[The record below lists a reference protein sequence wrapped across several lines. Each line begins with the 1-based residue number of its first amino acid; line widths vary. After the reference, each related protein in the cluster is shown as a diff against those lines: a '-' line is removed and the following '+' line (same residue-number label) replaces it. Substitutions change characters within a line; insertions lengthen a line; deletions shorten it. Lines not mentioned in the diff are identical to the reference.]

1 MNALLIYPEFP
12 ETFWSFKHAL
22 KFLGK
27 RAAQPP
33 LGLMTVAALLPGA
46 WKKRLVDTNV
56 ELLRDRD
63 LAWADVVLLS
73 GMRIQSESLLAIVER
88 CRARGLRTVVGGP
101 ISSSV
106 PAVELK
112 ADHVVIGEAESL
124 IGELARELEQGTAR
138 PVYQAAERP
147 EMCTSP
153 LPDLSLIKMKRYS
166 TMTVQYS
173 RGCPFNCE
181 FCDIIEIYG
190 RRPRTKAV
198 AQVLA
203 ELEQLHAAGWR
214 DSVFIVDD
222 NFIGNKARAKELL
235 RAMAE
240 WRTQAGA
247 GFEFITEASLN
258 LADDTELMQLMK
270 DAGFK
275 SVFLGIETPDESGL
289 ISSNKLQNTRRSL
302 LESVERIQSYGIEVM
317 GGFILGFD
325 TDKEDI
331 FDRMVEFIEKSG
343 IPIAMV
349 GLLQAMPG
357 TQLFRR
363 LRREG
368 RIVDGGGGN
377 NTFCERLNFLPR
389 MDAAKLVE
397 GYHEVMKRIYNCEAY
412 YERVK
417 LYLNRAHPK
426 PAKRAPGERAK
437 KQPREPWMTRDN
449 LRALVNSIVRQ
460 GVFGRHQWSYW
471 KFLAEAATR
480 YRRCFG
486 AAMTLAVM
494 GYHFQVMTRKLSKAT
509 EAAAQPVKSADLLL
523 SETGRRV
530 P

>member
-1 MNALLIYPEFP
+1 MNSLLIYPEFP

-56 ELLRDRD
+56 ERLRDRD
-63 LAWADVVLLS
+63 LKWADVVFVS
-73 GMRIQSESLLAIVER
+73 GMHIQSESLLAIVER
-88 CRARGLRTVVGGP
+88 CRERGLRTVVGGP
-101 ISSSV
+101 IASSV
-106 PAVELK
+106 PAAELK

-124 IGELARELEQGTAR
+124 IADLARELEEGTAHR
-138 PVYQAAERP
+138 VYQAAERP
-147 EMCTSP
+147 EMTASP

-203 ELEQLHAAGWR
+203 ELDQLRAAGWR
-214 DSVFIVDD
+214 ESVFVVDD

-235 RAMAE
+235 RALAE
-240 WRTQAGA
+240 WRSQVAV
-247 GFEFITEASLN
+247 GFDFITEASLN

-289 ISSNKLQNTRRSL
+289 IASNKLQNTRRSL
-302 LESVERIQSYGIEVM
+302 LESVATIQSYGIEVM

-331 FDRMVEFIEKSG
+331 FDRMVDFIQKSG

-368 RIVDGGGGN
+368 RIVDAGGGN
-377 NTFCERLNFLPR
+377 NTFCDRLNFLPR

-397 GYHEVMKRIYNCEAY
+397 GYREVMKRIYNCEAY

-426 PAKRAPGERAK
+426 PAKLPRGQRVK
-437 KQPREPWMTRDN
+437 SQPRQPSEPWLTPAN
-449 LRALVNSIVRQ
+449 LRALAHSIVLQ
-460 GVFGRHQWSYW
+460 ESSGGSAGVTGDFW
-471 KFLAEAATR
+471 
-480 YRRCFG
+480 RRRLHG
-486 AAMTLAVM
+486 I
-494 GYHFQVMTRKLSKAT
+494 
-509 EAAAQPVKSADLLL
+509 AAASVRP
-523 SETGRRV
+523 
-530 P
+530 